1 MTFISDTY
9 RDCEPLLEFKC
20 TNKKCIPMADVC
32 DQYDDCGDDSDEQA
46 DYCKVSY
53 FKALRLL
60 LLLTPMEINFNLAV
74 NELQF

>member
-1 MTFISDTY
+1 
-9 RDCEPLLEFKC
+9 
-20 TNKKCIPMADVC
+20 MADVC

-53 FKALRLL
+53 FKALLLL

-74 NELQF
+74 NELQI